1 MRGQFIVVEGLEGAG
16 KSTVIDTISQVLHEA
31 GKSVVRT
38 REPGGT
44 PLAEALRDCVKKEW
58 SESVTTTT
66 ELCLMYA
73 ARSQLLENV
82 ITPALAQGQWILADR
97 HDWSS
102 VAYQG
107 GGRQIPMDE
116 IDSLRNITLKGV
128 KPDFTILLDIDPEIG
143 LKRASQRGELD
154 RIEQSGLLFF
164 ARTRQKYLELA
175 ASHSD
180 SSVVIDASQSIDE
193 VRQDVLQALHHYLGT
208 EKDIDKI

>member
-1 MRGQFIVVEGLEGAG
+1 MQGQFIVVEGLEGAG
-16 KSTVIDTISQVLHEA
+16 KSTVIETIGEVLQKA

-44 PLAEALRDCVKKEW
+44 PLAEALRDCVKQDWAET
-58 SESVTTTT
+58 VTTTT

-82 ITPALAQGQWILADR
+82 ITPALNQGQWVLADR

-116 IDSLRNITLKGV
+116 IDSLRAITLKGV
-128 KPDFTILLDIDPEIG
+128 KPDFTILLDIDPALG
-143 LKRASQRGELD
+143 LTRASQRGQLD
-154 RIEQSGLLFF
+154 RIEQSGLAFF

-175 ASHSD
+175 D
-180 SSVVIDASQSIDE
+180 QQCDRSVVIDASQTVDA
-193 VRQDVLQALHHYLGT
+193 VQRDVLLALHRYLG
-208 EKDIDKI
+208 EDMD